1 MVHKWQKNF
10 EHTYIRFLWIDLV
23 IEILF
28 ERRLQEFYIVSEV

>member
-10 EHTYIRFLWIDLV
+10 EHIRFLWIDLV